1 MAGNDPDVRDND
13 TVVRDDDPVVEVV
26 GVTRLFAG
34 ADKPALDG
42 VTLAFRRREC
52 VVLSGANGSGK
63 SVLMH
68 LIAGLD
74 RPTSGSVRVSRGAD
88 GKAARVG
95 LVFQDA
101 SAQILGDT
109 VLEDAEYGPKN
120 LGLPPREASGR
131 ARDALSR
138 AGLAGKE
145 GFPARTLSGGEKRRL
160 AVAGILAMDA
170 EIIILDEPY
179 ANLDW
184 PGVVQVN
191 EVIASLIADG
201 KTVIVLTH
209 ELEKV
214 LALAGRLVV
223 LHSGRV
229 AFDGAPDEALLSA
242 PLESWGIR
250 NPLGSYA
257 SASDLVWAGDAAGRH
272 GR

>member
-1 MAGNDPDVRDND
+1 MSDND
-13 TVVRDDDPVVEVV
+13 WIVEID
-26 GVTRLFAG
+26 GVSRSFPG
-34 ADKPALDG
+34 MPRPALDG
-42 VTLAFRRREC
+42 INLTLRRRELA
-52 VVLSGANGSGK
+52 VISGANGSGK

-74 RPTSGSVRVSRGAD
+74 RPSRGSIRVARRPD
-88 GKAARVG
+88 GGENRIG

-109 VLEDAEYGPKN
+109 VLEDAAFGPRN
-120 LGLPPREASGR
+120 LGLSPIEAEARAREALARSG
-131 ARDALSR
+131 LP
-138 AGLAGKE
+138 GKE
-145 GFPARTLSGGEKRRL
+145 RLPARTLSGGEKRRL

-170 EIIILDEPY
+170 EVVILDEPY

-191 EVIASLIADG
+191 EVIISLRDGG
-201 KTVIVLTH
+201 KTVVVLTH

-223 LHSGRV
+223 LHAGKL
-229 AFDGAPDEALLSA
+229 AFDGAPDDALANA

-250 NPLGSYA
+250 NPLGAYA
-257 SASDLVWAGDAAGRH
+257 RSADLVWTATQVRESV
-272 GR
+272 R